1 MKKALLIVLVFS
13 ILLLQKATAQDSS
26 FKVKSQLSSLINSWQ
41 LIKDA
46 LAEGSVDEAA
56 FAASAYI
63 KIANGIDY
71 KLLSEGN
78 IHALL
83 KDAGAISEAPDL
95 KRQQKSFEQLSANMV
110 TLAKA
115 FKLEISVGDKNQ

>member
-1 MKKALLIVLVFS
+1 MKKVLLIVFVFF
-13 ILLLQKATAQDSS
+13 ILLLQNATAQDSS
-26 FKVKSQLSSLINSWQ
+26 HKAKSQLTGLINSWQ

-46 LAEGSVDEAA
+46 LAEGSADK
-56 FAASAYI
+56 AASGATAFI

-71 KLLSEGN
+71 KLISEGN

-83 KDAGAISEAPDL
+83 IDAGAITEAPDL
-95 KRQQKSFEQLSANMV
+95 KKQHKSFEHLTANMR

-115 FKLEISVGDKNQ
+115 FKLEITVGEKNQ

>member
-26 FKVKSQLSSLINSWQ
+26 FKAKSQLSGLINSWQ

-46 LAEGSVDEAA
+46 LAEGSADKAA
-56 FAASAYI
+56 FAANTYI

-71 KLLSEGN
+71 KLISEGN

-83 KDAGAISEAPDL
+83 KDAGAISEVPDL
-95 KRQQKSFEQLSANMV
+95 KRQQKSFE
-110 TLAKA
+110 
-115 FKLEISVGDKNQ
+115 